1 MFNSDGLL
9 RHEDLLC
16 DLYDIRNMSWL
27 VGFDKLP
34 KDNDGTEF
42 TISDLLDNAIQQL
55 EVVMMAH
62 QH

>member
-16 DLYDIRNMSWL
+16 DLYDIRNMARL

-55 EVVMMAH
+55 EEEV
-62 QH
+62 